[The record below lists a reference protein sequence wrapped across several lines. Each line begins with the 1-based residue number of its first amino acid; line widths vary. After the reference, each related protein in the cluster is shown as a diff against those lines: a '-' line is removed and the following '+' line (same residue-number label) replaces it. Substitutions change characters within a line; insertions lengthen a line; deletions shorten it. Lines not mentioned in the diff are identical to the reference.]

1 MPQYSFLCRACKK
14 EFSKIMT
21 VSELEKG
28 GIVCPHCKKK
38 NVEQRWDAFFAVTS
52 KKS

>member
-28 GIVCPHCKKK
+28 GIVCPHCKKRTWSSGGLLFL
-38 NVEQRWDAFFAVTS
+38 Q
-52 KKS
+52 